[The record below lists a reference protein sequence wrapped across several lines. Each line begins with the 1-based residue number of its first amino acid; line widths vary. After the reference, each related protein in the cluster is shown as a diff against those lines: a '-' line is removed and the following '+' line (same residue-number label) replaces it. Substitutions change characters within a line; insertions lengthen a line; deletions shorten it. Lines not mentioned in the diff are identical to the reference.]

1 MNILKDILYHVALKS
16 VQGST
21 DKSINSLQ
29 YDSRKISVNDVFVA
43 IKGAQSDGHSFIG
56 KAIENGACVIV
67 AETIPQEKAEHVTYV
82 EVQSSASALAFMAA
96 NFYGHPSK
104 NLKLIGVT
112 GTNGKTTITSL
123 LFKLFKAAGYK
134 VGLISTVKI
143 MVDEISYSTT
153 HTTPDS
159 LVINAYLKQMNEA

>member
-43 IKGAQSDGHSFIG
+43 IKGAQSDGHSFID

-67 AETIPQEKAEHVTYV
+67 AETIPQEKAEHEKLGESDYSLDWFKSLTPEEKSKYIGRGH
-82 EVQSSASALAFMAA
+82 ELSHPQFDYIYDN
-96 NFYGHPSK
+96 NF
-104 NLKLIGVT
+104 I
-112 GTNGKTTITSL
+112 L
-123 LFKLFKAAGYK
+123 LL
-134 VGLISTVKI
+134 
-143 MVDEISYSTT
+143 
-153 HTTPDS
+153 
-159 LVINAYLKQMNEA
+159 